1 MGDQDSSLAV
11 RELKNR
17 LSEVLRGVEQGDHVT
32 VTVDR
37 RPVARLVP
45 IDDKPTWTSGR
56 QFVARFRDRLADP
69 ALLADLDELVP
80 DTTDDL

>member
-1 MGDQDSSLAV
+1 MSEMESSLAV

-17 LSEVLRGVEQGDHVT
+17 LSEVLRGVEQGNHVT

-37 RPVARLVP
+37 RPVAKLVP
-45 IDDKPTWTSGR
+45 IEAKPTWMSGR
-56 QFVARFRDRLADP
+56 EFAARFGDRLADP
-69 ALLADLDELVP
+69 GLLSELDDLVP